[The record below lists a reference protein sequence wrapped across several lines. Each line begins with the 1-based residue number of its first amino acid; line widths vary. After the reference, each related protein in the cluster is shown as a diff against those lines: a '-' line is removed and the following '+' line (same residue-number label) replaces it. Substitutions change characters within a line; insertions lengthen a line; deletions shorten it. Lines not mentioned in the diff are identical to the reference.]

1 MVFLGVDWA
10 EEHHDICLLDGEGN
24 RLEKARVPEGIEG
37 VRRIHALVANHAAE
51 PGEVAVGI
59 ETDRGL
65 LVGALIGA
73 GYQVYAVNPLAVSRY
88 RERHGVSSAKS
99 DHADAKL
106 LADLVRTDRHNH
118 RQVRGDSEQAL
129 AIRVLARA
137 HQAQIWARQRQANQ
151 LRNAL
156 REFYPAALEILG
168 TDVDSKWPSR
178 YCPSRRRQPRAAS
191 CRGRRSG
198 RLSRGQGSSA
208 TSTKRRQPSSSSSAR
223 SSWKLPLP

>member
-10 EEHHDICLLDGEGN
+10 EEHHDVCLLDGEGN

-37 VRRIHALVANHAAE
+37 VRRIHALVANANHATD

-59 ETDRGL
+59 ETKRGL

-88 RERHGVSSAKS
+88 RERHGVSGAKS

-106 LADLVRTDRHNH
+106 LADLVRTNRHNH

-129 AIRVLARA
+129 AVRVLARA
-137 HQAQIWARQRQANQ
+137 HQAQIWAR
-151 LRNAL
+151 
-156 REFYPAALEILG
+156 
-168 TDVDSKWPSR
+168 
-178 YCPSRRRQPRAAS
+178 
-191 CRGRRSG
+191 
-198 RLSRGQGSSA
+198 
-208 TSTKRRQPSSSSSAR
+208 
-223 SSWKLPLP
+223 